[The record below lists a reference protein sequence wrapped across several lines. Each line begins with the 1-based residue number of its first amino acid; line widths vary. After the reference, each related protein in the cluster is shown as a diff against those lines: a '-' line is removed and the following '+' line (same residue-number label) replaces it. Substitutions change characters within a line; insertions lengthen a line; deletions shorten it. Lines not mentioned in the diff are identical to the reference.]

1 MISPGSRK
9 DFRAGRGAWLTRLY
23 WFSLGA
29 AILLA
34 AAPIPAGAPGT
45 PLKVA
50 SLEITS
56 DAGIYVAIEKGYFR
70 QEGITVE
77 LSPFNTAS
85 RQILPL
91 VQGSLDIGGG
101 AVAAALFNAVAEME
115 EPIRIVSEK
124 GSGFKDRSASALAV
138 RKDLMDSGRV
148 KDFKDFKG
156 LTVAVSSFASAP
168 HIELLRGLGT
178 AGLTEKDIRII
189 ELSFPNMATAFA
201 NKAIDAAMFQ
211 EPLTTM
217 SAEQGISVR
226 WKLAYDLYPNHTV
239 GVVLYSP
246 QVVKNRPEE
255 ARRYMVA
262 YLRGV
267 RDYNDAFMH
276 GKGKSEMVGILT
288 RYTRVKDAKIYDK
301 MVPSGLSG
309 NGTVN
314 RDGIA
319 YDQEWYFQRGQVKKK
334 VNIDKLVDESFLQ
347 YALSRIGRVPD

>member
-1 MISPGSRK
+1 MSRTRVHK
-9 DFRAGRGAWLTRLY
+9 RLRGGCRAALFSTCWLA
-23 WFSLGA
+23 LGLV
-29 AILLA
+29 LLSGVC
-34 AAPIPAGAPGT
+34 PASARAQGT

-115 EPIRIVSEK
+115 DPIRIVSEK

-156 LTVAVSSFASAP
+156 LTVALSSFASAP
-168 HIELLRGLGT
+168 HIELLRGLAT

-201 NKAIDAAMFQ
+201 NKAIDAGMFQ
-211 EPLTTM
+211 EPLTTL
-217 SAEQGISVR
+217 STEKGLVVR

-288 RYTRVKDAKIYDK
+288 RYTRVKDVKIYDK

-334 VNIDKLVDESFLQ
+334 VSLDKLVDESFAQ
-347 YALSRIGRVPD
+347 YALGRIGRVPE